1 MSMRGYRVTEKI
13 VLVTRYGRCAYRKG
27 QWRKIEPYGGQLTEN
42 AVQALAR
49 ELLVDAMFRLEACG
63 YPVVLTIHD
72 EVVVEH
78 PEITKQIMEEIMTKR
93 PQWAEKIGVPIAVKA
108 WVGSRYWK

>member
-1 MSMRGYRVTEKI
+1 
-13 VLVTRYGRCAYRKG
+13 
-27 QWRKIEPYGGQLTEN
+27 
-42 AVQALAR
+42 
-49 ELLVDAMFRLEACG
+49 MFRLEACG